1 MYIAASLV
9 DPSNPSS
16 ACGVSNV
23 LMQPLGVLPSST
35 TAFTNASYPP
45 PLVPGNDDQDPGG
58 GGNDD
63 DDGDSSSSSV
73 RCTNVLVNG
82 QTMYGDDDKHADDD
96 EAAYDAHKSEWQCK
110 AVEWLASPHKW
121 FVWVAFY
128 GGLMLFAMLL
138 CSCLR
143 WVCRKLCK
151 GCRCFWRCLCPCC
164 CFSSYDEEEDEGG
177 RKDNTVR
184 RRHHRQQRRRRQRT
198 QAAPSPSNTSS
209 SSRSGLHEPLFEDS
223 ENLENTVVVV
233 AEEYGDDGYVE
244 ASESEQHWERQ
255 RYVPPSGPQGK

>member
-23 LMQPLGVLPSST
+23 LKQPLGVLPSST
-35 TAFTNASYPP
+35 AAFTNTTYPP

-58 GGNDD
+58 GNDD
-63 DDGDSSSSSV
+63 EDSSSV

-82 QTMYGDDDKHADDD
+82 QTMFDDDKHADDD
-96 EAAYDAHKSEWQCK
+96 EAAYAAHKSEWQCK

-121 FVWVAFY
+121 FVWVIFF
-128 GGLMLFAMLL
+128 GGLVLFAMLL

-164 CFSSYDEEEDEGG
+164 CFSNYDEDEEDEGG
-177 RKDNTVR
+177 RKDTHMVR
-184 RRHHRQQRRRRQRT
+184 RRHHQHQQRRWQRT
-198 QAAPSPSNTSS
+198 QAAPSPSNNNNYYD
-209 SSRSGLHEPLFEDS
+209 SRNELHEPLFEDS
-223 ENLENTVVVV
+223 ENPENTVVV
-233 AEEYGDDGYVE
+233 AEEYVDDGYVE

-255 RYVPPSGPQGK
+255 RYVPPPNSQDK